1 MTYGYRLRCMASN
14 RKTRVL
20 LSSRKNLIAL
30 MAYRVTKP
38 RSPRGSA
45 RANVE
50 TMGGRRSRYWCGL
63 CSGGE
68 TKPALLS
75 ERYQA
80 VERSASSYKGK

>member
-38 RSPRGSA
+38 YSPRGSM

-50 TMGGRRSRYWCGL
+50 TMGGSAPVIGAAAVPSAKPTGARLSDIRHGALQSFLYRR
-63 CSGGE
+63 
-68 TKPALLS
+68 
-75 ERYQA
+75 
-80 VERSASSYKGK
+80 